1 MGQGPQTKGPGPEGL
16 RDQRA
21 LRALWAKGP
30 KGPLGPLRG
39 PLGPLIRNKI
49 ILKKREQLPTI
60 RFLYLAT
67 NASIKNELRNQNTI
81 SILLMPPFGT
91 VCGRRGHTTLATE
104 LEHRS
109 GRIESRGDI

>member
-1 MGQGPQTKGPGPEGL
+1 VGQGPQTKGPGPEGL
-16 RDQRA
+16 RDQKA

-39 PLGPLIRNKI
+39 PLRPLIRNKI
-49 ILKKREQLPTI
+49 TLKKREQLPTI

-81 SILLMPPFGT
+81 SILLMSPFGT